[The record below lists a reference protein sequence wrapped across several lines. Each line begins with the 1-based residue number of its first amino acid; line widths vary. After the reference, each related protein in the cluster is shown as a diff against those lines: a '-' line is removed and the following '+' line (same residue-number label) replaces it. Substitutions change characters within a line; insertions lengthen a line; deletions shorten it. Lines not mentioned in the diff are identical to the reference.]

1 MTFFVAGVPIIYN
14 LLSVR
19 VVTTDLRLT
28 YLLTTFFKRTNNYM
42 KRKLL
47 QESLD
52 LSTEIH
58 ALINQVP
65 EDKASEDTEQVKTLS
80 LAVQS
85 HLVRSQKREAEELLE
100 TLQLALASITELE
113 EKMLETVKQRRLKK
127 MAINPMLAKM
137 KELETEIKI
146 LAGMRV

>member
-1 MTFFVAGVPIIYN
+1 
-14 LLSVR
+14 
-19 VVTTDLRLT
+19 
-28 YLLTTFFKRTNNYM
+28 M

-47 QESLD
+47 QESLE

-58 ALINQVP
+58 ALVNQVP

-80 LAVQS
+80 LAFQS
-85 HLVRSQKREAEELLE
+85 HLVRAQKREGEELFE
-100 TLQLALASITELE
+100 TLEAALNAITELE
-113 EKMLETVKQRRLKK
+113 EKMLEAVKQRRLKK

-137 KELETEIKI
+137 KELEIEIKT